1 MAQLLTTHQVQDL
14 LKVDRT
20 TIYRMVEAG
29 RLPAIRIGKQWR
41 FDAADIEH
49 WLNEHA
55 TLALLDRKPIAVEGG
70 APDGLRTLL
79 PLECVQMIQDA
90 FAEALDVMMVT
101 TDMIGRPLTQV
112 SHPCGF
118 FSALMQDPAAIAH
131 CIGTWQQ
138 LAAAPSIEPRLI
150 PSEMGLLC
158 ARGLIRVGSELEGM
172 VVVGGIAPDIWP
184 PDDAQLSALARTFG
198 ADGASVRASVHEV
211 YRLDRAGQAK
221 VLRAVQRVAD
231 IFSHIAA
238 IRRESD
244 SAHSQAQSLSQEQS
258 T

>member
-1 MAQLLTTHQVQDL
+1 MAELLTTHQVQNL

-29 RLPAIRIGKQWR
+29 RLPAVRIGKQWR
-41 FDAADIEH
+41 FDAADIAH
-49 WLNEHA
+49 WLDEHT
-55 TLALLDRKPIAVEGG
+55 TLARFDRKPTAAVNGT
-70 APDGLRTLL
+70 PDGLRALL
-79 PLECVQMIQDA
+79 PLECIQMIQDA

-101 TDMIGRPLTQV
+101 TDMAGRPLTQV

-118 FSALMQDPAAIAH
+118 FAALAQDPGAIAH
-131 CIGTWQQ
+131 CINTWQR

-172 VVVGGIAPDIWP
+172 VVVGGIAPDGWP
-184 PDDAQLSALARTFG
+184 PGDAQLGALARAFG
-198 ADGASVRASVHEV
+198 ADIASVRASVHEV
-211 YRLDRAGQAK
+211 YRLDPPGQAR

-238 IRRESD
+238 IRREGD
-244 SAHSQAQSLSQEQS
+244 FVHSRAQSLSQE
-258 T
+258 